1 MKFKKEICLTA
12 ALFLSLTVQGIIST
26 SEIKKNIEND
36 VLRLHIPANSDS
48 MEDQNV
54 KIKVRDGIL
63 EKAKNENWFENCTDS
78 ENAAEKAE
86 NYIDEIEKTADNVLK
101 ENGFDYVSKAEVTKM
116 HFDERNYED
125 YTFPSG
131 EYTAVRI
138 TLGKGEGHNWWCVMY
153 PNMCIPCAENV
164 ETDDEKADEFFSE
177 KEKDVLKNPEKYRFK
192 LKICEL
198 LEKFVK

>member
-1 MKFKKEICLTA
+1 MKFKKEICLIA
-12 ALFLSLTVQGIIST
+12 ALALSLTVQGIIST

-54 KIKVRDGIL
+54 KIKVRDEIL

-78 ENAAEKAE
+78 ENAVEKAK
-86 NYIDEIEKTADNVLK
+86 NYIDEIEKTADSVLK
-101 ENGFDYVSKAEVTKM
+101 ENGFDYVSKAEITKM

-164 ETDDEKADEFFSE
+164 EADDEKADEFFSE

-198 LEKFVK
+198 LEKLVK